1 MKDLVL
7 ALMILFAVIAL
18 PAGAQNETG
27 IVPAV
32 EESADSQ
39 SEHTSPIDAPASDPL
54 TELLPI
60 FGVDPEIDYA
70 SLDENVLS
78 DESPANEEL
87 TEEETNGYLNS
98 LIISYGQGVERSG
111 PSNEAETEN
120 IEMENNSE
128 QTSSEELNQT
138 ADIFDQLDVDKSDF
152 DQSEL
157 VIPADTDTPLADQV
171 QTPMEGE
178 IVKIFRQYN
187 TNQGNE
193 GANKFISG
201 NGVAFGGNSTQ
212 NNFTEDL
219 MNVLVQSGI
228 RSAENVES
236 TNQAVTSIAYPVP
249 EPPKD
254 RHENREIT
262 RDQYQ
267 QLLSYMQRIREFADG
282 SNAGNQNIAELS
294 VEMDSKLSLLQ
305 NPNLRR
311 DKDPPAL
318 PVPYWGSLRLLDTVS
333 AETPVMTDISIRDDD
348 PKNYAVVVGI
358 NKYSDRR
365 DLRASVND
373 AEKMAKILRE
383 LYHYEVILLTDKT
396 VGKPPSKHNILE
408 GALAEIKAKPNRG
421 EVLFY
426 FSGHGEV
433 DDEGNF
439 YLIPQDANGNPS
451 SYISEE
457 ELNKYVKDMKGLSLI
472 VDACY
477 SGGLYKNKNQERYDD
492 RQEKKEEQ
500 GQLIFK
506 SSREDE
512 PSNEMWNETNSV
524 FTYYLCQA
532 IKHEVIKGDRQ
543 PLQASIQNC
552 FTQVRDNTLQ
562 WSRSNFLS
570 QNQTPILTLA

>member
-32 EESADSQ
+32 EEAADSQ
-39 SEHTSPIDAPASDPL
+39 SGHTSPTDASASDPL
-54 TELLPI
+54 TELIPI

-70 SLDENVLS
+70 SLDENALS
-78 DESPANEEL
+78 DESPAHEEL
-87 TEEETNGYLNS
+87 PEEETNSYLNS
-98 LIISYGQGVERSG
+98 LIISSGQGEEGRG
-111 PSNEAETEN
+111 PYNDAETEN

-138 ADIFDQLDVDKSDF
+138 ADIFDQLDF

-157 VIPADTDTPLADQV
+157 VIPADMEAPLADQAHK
-171 QTPMEGE
+171 PMEGE
-178 IVKIFRQYN
+178 IVKIFQQYN
-187 TNQGNE
+187 TNLGNE
-193 GANKFISG
+193 GTNKFISG
-201 NGVAFGGNSTQ
+201 NGVAFGRNSTQ

-228 RSAENVES
+228 RSAGNVES
-236 TNQAVTSIAYPVP
+236 ANQAVTSIAYPVP
-249 EPPKD
+249 ESPKD
-254 RHENREIT
+254 ERENSENT

-267 QLLSYMQRIREFADG
+267 QLLSNLQRIREFADG

-294 VEMDSKLSLLQ
+294 VEMDSQLNLLQ

-311 DKDPPAL
+311 DKDPLAL
-318 PVPYWGSLRLLDTVS
+318 PYWGSIKLLDIVS
-333 AETPVMTDISIRDDD
+333 TETPVMTDFSIREDEDV

-358 NKYSDRR
+358 NQYSDRR

-383 LYHYEVILLTDKT
+383 LYHYEVIMLTDKT
-396 VGKPPSKHNILE
+396 VDKPPIKHNILE

-426 FSGHGEV
+426 FSGHGEL

-439 YLIPQDANGNPS
+439 YLIPQDADGNPS

-457 ELNKYVKDMKGLSLI
+457 ELNKYIKDMKGLSLI

-477 SGGLYKNKNQERYDD
+477 SGGLYNNENQKRYDD
-492 RQEKKEEQ
+492 RQEKEEKQ
-500 GQLIFK
+500 DQLILK

-532 IKHEVIKGDRQ
+532 MKYEVIKGNRQ

-552 FTQVRDNTLQ
+552 FTQVRDNTIQ